1 VDIGENP
8 AAFDRYVRSRDT
20 TRREHF
26 SEIVRAFGVYREFYR
41 WLLPLAMSTERG
53 TALVEAALGEMH
65 WRGIVAP
72 AITIMEEP
80 C

>member
-1 VDIGENP
+1 M
-8 AAFDRYVRSRDT
+8 
-20 TRREHF
+20 
-26 SEIVRAFGVYREFYR
+26 YRELYR

-65 WRGIVAP
+65 RRGIVAP
-72 AITIMEEP
+72 AITIEEP